1 MLDSIVKN
9 PIIRVTVTN
18 VIKSA
23 LEKNDCHGLY
33 IYMNNGELDVKA
45 FERNPEQII
54 FELRVENERL
64 NNLVNY
70 LSK

>member
-1 MLDSIVKN
+1 MLESIVKN
-9 PIIRVTVTN
+9 PIARGTVIN
-18 VIKSA
+18 IVKSA

-45 FERNPEQII
+45 FERSPEQII
-54 FELRVENERL
+54 SELRADNERL
-64 NNLVNY
+64 NELVNF